1 METHNF
7 AISSK
12 RTREKAIKMHT
23 AIVRE
28 RRRRGMRGRWLHRR
42 HLCELHGGR
51 VRRKRAEMT
60 GNGDRVSLKSA
71 AHRGG
76 HLGHRG
82 RHLSDSGAGHLV
94 NAGRLVQRRRAVM
107 QRRGYLRYPA
117 RHLRYLRY
125 LSKLVASRGVLARCQ
140 RQTGHRMSYATGV
153 FAEARPA
160 ITEPHLKQR
169 TPCLAMGYRLDGNR
183 DKKKALVRNFVRS
196 SCIFFFIRTSL
207 FSGFMN
213 RTYN

>member
-1 METHNF
+1 MEIYSRNI
-7 AISSK
+7 ISSK
-12 RTREKAIKMHT
+12 NLENLEDYKIRTG
-23 AIVRE
+23 IVRK
-28 RRRRGMRGRWLHRR
+28 RRRRTVRGRWLHRW
-42 HLCELHGGR
+42 HLRELHGGC

-82 RHLSDSGAGHLV
+82 RHLCDSGTGHLV
-94 NAGRLVQRRRAVM
+94 HARRLVQRRRAVM

-125 LSKLVASRGVLARCQ
+125 LSKLMASRGVLARCQ

-160 ITEPHLKQR
+160 ITEPHLKQCTR
-169 TPCLAMGYRLDGNR
+169 CLCDGIGLMVIAI
-183 DKKKALVRNFVRS
+183 KK
-196 SCIFFFIRTSL
+196 
-207 FSGFMN
+207 
-213 RTYN
+213 

>member
-1 METHNF
+1 MILKYLLGRSSENF
-7 AISSK
+7 K
-12 RTREKAIKMHT
+12 KCKKHT

-28 RRRRGMRGRWLHRR
+28 RRRGGMRGRWLHRR

-71 AHRGG
+71 AHGGG
-76 HLGHRG
+76 HLSHRG
-82 RHLSDSGAGHLV
+82 RHLSDSGTGDLV
-94 NAGRLVQRRRAVM
+94 HAGRLVQRRRAVM
-107 QRRGYLRYPA
+107 QRRGYLRYST

-125 LSKLVASRGVLARCQ
+125 LSKLVASRGILARCQ

-169 TPCLAMGYRLDGNR
+169 RHTMPCDGIGSMVIAV
-183 DKKKALVRNFVRS
+183 KKRSYSFVHYLE
-196 SCIFFFIRTSL
+196 FTRTSL
-207 FSGFMN
+207 FSGLEAGI
-213 RTYN
+213 